1 VSKTQASVR
10 PKIILD
16 CDPGHDDAFAL
27 IVAARFTNLLGVTT
41 VAGNASLELTTR
53 NARIILDLC
62 GSEAPLHS
70 GANRPLVQPPVF
82 ADYVHGKSGM
92 DGAVLPEPSRPADSA
107 RAIDFIIDTVRGND
121 DVWLVPTGPL
131 TNIALALTRAPDLAS
146 RLSGISLM
154 GGGRFG
160 NRTPTAEFNIW
171 LDPEAAAT
179 VFDCGAP
186 IVMAGLNLTHEFQAS
201 PARIAAVEG
210 AHPRLGPLLAG
221 LLRFFSGTYIDRHE
235 GFVGAAMHDVCSVLA
250 LTHPQMFTSNARFV
264 GIDLHGNH
272 TRGMTVIDDRQL
284 VDRPSANTT
293 LLETIDA
300 DAGFAAIVEA
310 VAACP

>member
-1 VSKTQASVR
+1 MSQR
-10 PKIILD
+10 PSIILD

-27 IVAARFTNLLGVTT
+27 IVAARFTELLGVTT
-41 VAGNASLELTTR
+41 VAGNAPLELTTR

-62 GSEAPLHS
+62 GSTAPLHS
-70 GANRPLVQPPVF
+70 GANKPLVQPPVF

-92 DGAVLPEPSRPADSA
+92 DGAELPEPSRPADSTQA
-107 RAIDFIIDTVRGND
+107 VDFIIDTVRSRD

-131 TNIALALTRAPDLAS
+131 TNIALAMTRAPDIAK
-146 RLSGISLM
+146 RVKGVSLM
-154 GGGRFG
+154 GGGRLG
-160 NRTPTAEFNIW
+160 NRTPTAEFNVW

-179 VFDCGAP
+179 VFLSGAP
-186 IVMAGLNLTHEFQAS
+186 ITMAGLDLTHTFQAS
-201 PARIAAVEG
+201 PARIASVEV
-210 AHPRLGPLLAG
+210 AHPRVGPLLAG
-221 LLRFFSGTYIDRHE
+221 LLRFFSGTYVNRHV

-250 LTHPQMFTSNARFV
+250 LTHPQLFTTSQRFV

-284 VDRPSANTT
+284 VDRPSANATV
-293 LLETIDA
+293 LETIDA
-300 DAGFAAIVEA
+300 NGGFATIVEA